1 MKKFSEKSSKIAIIS
16 AHGRNIW
23 SKRKVIRN
31 IGLRIVYWFSYK
43 PTQNTLRK
51 HGISKK
57 LKTRKD
63 IAIVR
68 PGKGSAVVIL
78 DRDI

>member
-1 MKKFSEKSSKIAIIS
+1 MEEIFGRREKSSEILVFVS
-16 AHGRNIW
+16 C
-23 SKRKVIRN
+23 
-31 IGLRIVYWFSYK
+31 K